1 MYTVT
6 AEQAQDLLEGTEYI
20 LQIYN
25 YFGVLPDE
33 LVSPYNWV
41 ASDKMRTLT
50 LMRDDDTVWT
60 FKKLNMC
67 KIRKLPLL
75 PRRIEMMLNKL
86 I

>member
-1 MYTVT
+1 MYKVT

-25 YFGVLPDE
+25 YFGVLPGE
-33 LVSPYNWV
+33 FVSPYNWK

-50 LMRDDDTVWT
+50 LMREDDTVWT

-75 PRRIEMMLNKL
+75 PRRIEMMLKKL

>member
-20 LQIYN
+20 EQIYN

-33 LVSPYNWV
+33 LVSPYNWM
-41 ASDKMRTLT
+41 ASDEERTLT

-75 PRRIEMMLNKL
+75 PRRIEMMLKKL

>member
-20 LQIYN
+20 AQIYN

-33 LVSPYNWV
+33 LVSPYNWM

-67 KIRKLPLL
+67 RTRKLPLL
-75 PRRIEMMLNKL
+75 PRRIGMMLKKL

>member
-1 MYTVT
+1 MYKVT

-75 PRRIEMMLNKL
+75 PRRIEMMLKKL

>member
-75 PRRIEMMLNKL
+75 PRRIEMMLNGL

>member
-1 MYTVT
+1 MYKVT

-20 LQIYN
+20 AQIYN

-50 LMRDDDTVWT
+50 LMRNDDTVWT

-75 PRRIEMMLNKL
+75 PRRIEMMFKKL

>member
-50 LMRDDDTVWT
+50 LMRNDDTVWT

-75 PRRIEMMLNKL
+75 PRRIEMMLNGL

>member
-20 LQIYN
+20 EQIYN

-41 ASDKMRTLT
+41 ASDRERTLT
-50 LMRDDDTVWT
+50 LMRDNDTVWT

-75 PRRIEMMLNKL
+75 PRRIEMMLKKL

>member
-1 MYTVT
+1 MYKVT

-20 LQIYN
+20 AQIYN

-50 LMRDDDTVWT
+50 LMRDEDTVWT

-75 PRRIEMMLNKL
+75 PRRIEMMLKKL

>member
-1 MYTVT
+1 MYKVT

-20 LQIYN
+20 AQIYN

-41 ASDKMRTLT
+41 ASDRERTLT

-67 KIRKLPLL
+67 RTRGLPLL
-75 PRRIEMMLNKL
+75 PRRIGIMLKKL

>member
-20 LQIYN
+20 EQIYN

>member
-20 LQIYN
+20 EQIYN

-33 LVSPYNWV
+33 LVSPYNWK
-41 ASDKMRTLT
+41 ASDEKRTLT
-50 LMRDDDTVWT
+50 LMRNDDTVWT

-75 PRRIEMMLNKL
+75 PRRIEMMLKKL

>member
-20 LQIYN
+20 EQIYN
-25 YFGVLPDE
+25 YFGILPGE
-33 LVSPYNWV
+33 FVSPYNWK
-41 ASDKMRTLT
+41 ASDEERTLT

-67 KIRKLPLL
+67 RTRGLPLL